1 MTWQIQASEL
11 KLWCSRCVPWSTR
24 TAEGGTL
31 SVSWLQARDRWP
43 GVLERPLLLSCS
55 KHPWAAGEGGCASA
69 SPLPRSW
76 LGQQLLGCSV
86 KLSLAAWHAVHSP
99 QGSDMGKQAKSQEF
113 SWKEMVLPRVEW
125 QERKVL
131 LPELAVTR
139 SPQLSCR
146 RLGEWNS
153 LISEA
158 PSHSSQGTR
167 PPCTPT
173 YVSYIHVH
181 FCSELSWKYQ
191 RDFLCQKCLN
201 HKNHCSEKQ
210 NSPPMGDKY
219 SVKVFG
225 NKIPIFLHL
234 IQ

>member
-1 MTWQIQASEL
+1 MLCTALRAVTWGNGQNHKSSAG
-11 KLWCSRCVPWSTR
+11 KRWSFQEWSDREETCCC
-24 TAEGGTL
+24 L
-31 SVSWLQARDRWP
+31 SWLLWDLHSCPA
-43 GVLERPLLLSCS
+43 GVWGER
-55 KHPWAAGEGGCASA
+55 
-69 SPLPRSW
+69 
-76 LGQQLLGCSV
+76 
-86 KLSLAAWHAVHSP
+86 
-99 QGSDMGKQAKSQEF
+99 
-113 SWKEMVLPRVEW
+113 
-125 QERKVL
+125 
-131 LPELAVTR
+131 
-139 SPQLSCR
+139 
-146 RLGEWNS
+146 NS

-173 YVSYIHVH
+173 CVRYIHVH

-191 RDFLCQKCLN
+191 REFLCQKCLN
-201 HKNHCSEKQ
+201 HKNHCSEKE